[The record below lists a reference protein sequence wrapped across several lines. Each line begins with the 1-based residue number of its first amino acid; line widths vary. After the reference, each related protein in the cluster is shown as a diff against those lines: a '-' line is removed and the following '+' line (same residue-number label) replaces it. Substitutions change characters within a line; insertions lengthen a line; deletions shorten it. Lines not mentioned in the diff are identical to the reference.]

1 MNFSLY
7 YMTTPGVTYPTV
19 SGMTGSSAR
28 NSAIDMQTSGAN
40 KLTALQQIGGD
51 TVVPQFSTSYSQQ
64 NGSQGP
70 NQQIINLTN
79 AGTQQNANSV
89 YDKGAMTKGGRRRK
103 KTKKTKRRRKTKTK
117 KRKYK

>member
-70 NQQIINLTN
+70 NQQIINLTKT
-79 AGTQQNANSV
+79 GTQQNEKN
-89 YDKGAMTKGGRRRK
+89 KTTTKN
-103 KTKKTKRRRKTKTK
+103 
-117 KRKYK
+117 